1 MASDTTSETLTVK
14 KRELQLWVREAVREA
29 LREELQRWQNTANQ
43 KSQTTDME
51 EITCPSCPLGE
62 ILDTEFFG
70 MWRDREDLPDSPTLA
85 RALRAQAWE
94 RGG

>member
-14 KRELQLWVREAVREA
+14 KRELQLWIREA

-43 KSQTTDME
+43 KLQTADLE
-51 EITCPSCPLGE
+51 EVTRPSCTLGE

-94 RGG
+94 HDV